1 MVFNSEI
8 NNKNPITIMRK
19 ELLVLLTMLL
29 LPYTAQGE
37 DYTVSDPISYGLTIG
52 VTELTSDNVTADGN
66 ITGLTGVTGTVKFMP
81 ANAETPATL
90 ILDNA
95 TIGTSEGPTY
105 IMSNYA
111 NGQLT
116 ISLAGTNKLYGI
128 LFDGSGEGT
137 LAFTGN
143 GSFNISCSDG
153 PIGGYTDVDFGDFN
167 LISSLPGIHYDNDYH
182 QLVDYQ
188 SVGVREVTLTKT
200 AVYPLW
206 LGGVQVTDDNKGGIT
221 GGEISGTVTFN
232 PTGNILTLTDASF
245 GSPSSDYEAPIISD
259 LPNLVININGE
270 CRIQGR
276 QNVVID
282 DTRGGIMSLD
292 TDATLVLSTN
302 YTTSSEANSPTMRID
317 SNPIASGFKSIS
329 TDHQMIY
336 KRTSDYYWV
345 QRIAEPT
352 ISLVDGR
359 LQISDNNEIDLAD
372 AANSAVTLKYKI
384 TDASGTTGEGKTFNS
399 ETNEPIENPCKID
412 AWAVYQDQESDHSTG
427 VYFGIADKTIVFNS
441 TTSGSELKGSDL
453 ELLPATED
461 VEPTIIGTDAAEV
474 IAFDA
479 ETGKAT
485 IAGVGTCNVMVKLSV
500 SGGSNIQ
507 VLNPVNG
514 EVVMLPC
521 KVTVVPDEEEQQ
533 AKMTVSAVGF
543 EGAYDGKAHSIT
555 VTVTKPAE
563 GAVVKYGTTEGSY
576 DLTEN
581 PIYTDAGTYTVY
593 YQVTK
598 DGYEA
603 TTGNAIVKIN
613 KAKPTV
619 TAPTAKENLTYTGGA
634 QELINAGS
642 TSGGVMQYSLDNNN
656 YSTDIPT
663 GTEAK
668 EYTVYYKVVGGT
680 NYEDVAAASIKV
692 TISDA
697 KMTVS
702 AKGFEGTY
710 DGKAHSITVTVTTP
724 AEGAV
729 VKYGTTEGSYDLDAS
744 PTYTDAGR
752 YIVYYQV
759 TKTGYLS
766 VTGSEVISITPG
778 TGSISF
784 AEASVSKT
792 VGDEPFTNA
801 LTNTGDAAVT
811 YESSETNVA
820 TVDANGQV
828 SIVGA
833 GETTITATVGDGIN
847 YIYEDK
853 TATFTLTVE
862 PQPEPV
868 EPTLGWV
875 DANQNPVD
883 AVTVIFGDDYSALPT
898 LLKTEGLEVTYNSSE
913 TSVATVDENGAA
925 KIITAGTTTIKA
937 AFAGST
943 VYEAAEASYVLTV
956 SKAKTELKFSSAT
969 ATATMNAEFQAPILT
984 KSPENLE
991 GVEFTSS
998 NTAVATVDKNTG
1010 AVTLVG
1016 AGETTIKAAFAGSTV
1031 YEASEAS
1038 YTLTVNRAAGEGYLL
1053 WVNDTQVTSDNAE
1066 DVLGHKTDSSKP
1078 YYIYNKDKK
1087 QLYMD
1092 NDQTRTT
1099 VIESRM
1105 PELTVYIKDANKIK
1119 RIFFN
1124 NTGDTS
1130 NKGNLTFTT
1139 NGNFPGKLIIA
1150 NPTKGES
1157 AIKGFSNISYNWDLT
1172 AIEPDGSYYDTTTLE
1187 MKYKKETEAIV
1198 IADTITIGEA
1208 IVPITEKRA
1217 ITFEESQLVEKDEDG
1232 KVKKDESGN
1241 PIKANLSNYSYA
1253 PASTTGEPEKN
1264 VIHISL
1270 NSANI
1275 GNDAG
1280 GFDIENGVG
1289 GIYIEDTMTDE
1300 KAGQV
1305 AQDVNDNKIVPGGT
1319 LYAERYDGFT
1329 FKLIAG
1335 SGTIEI
1341 DEIVENDHEFHLII
1355 GTNKPITLNGNNSII
1370 RPYDGKSV
1378 RVQAEIA
1385 FNVGAPTYCFLY
1397 MVKKTAGARTRM
1409 GKRERAYGKLV
1420 SIQVMATTVI
1430 PTDPPSE
1437 ATGGIL
1443 DEDDDPEVEI
1453 VSGIREVKSGD
1464 MKSEKFNNRW
1474 YTLDGRPLQSKPT
1487 KAGIYLFNQKKVLCR
1502 GNE

>member
-1 MVFNSEI
+1 
-8 NNKNPITIMRK
+8 MRK

-29 LPYTAQGE
+29 LPYTAQG
-37 DYTVSDPISYGLTIG
+37 DAVSDPISYGLKIG
-52 VTELTSDNVTADGN
+52 ETELTSDNVTADGN

-128 LFDGSGEGT
+128 IFDDSGEGT

-167 LISSLPGIHYDNDYH
+167 LISSLPGIHYDNDDH
-182 QLVDYQ
+182 RLVDYQ

-232 PTGNILTLTDASF
+232 PTGNILTLTGASL

-259 LPNLVININGE
+259 LQNLEININGE

-282 DTRGGIMSLD
+282 DARGGIMSLD

-352 ISLVDGR
+352 ISLVYGR

-384 TDASGTTGEGKTFNS
+384 TDASGTTGEEKTFNS

-474 IAFDA
+474 VAFDA

-507 VLNPVNG
+507 FLNPVNG

-543 EGAYDGKAHSIT
+543 EGTYDGKAHSIT
-555 VTVTKPAE
+555 VTVTTPAE
-563 GAVVKYGTTEGSY
+563 GAVVKYGITEGSY

-581 PIYTDAGTYTVY
+581 PTYTDAGTYTVY

-603 TTGNAIVKIN
+603 TTGSAKVIIS
-613 KAKPTV
+613 KATPTV

-642 TSGGVMQYSLDNNN
+642 TSGGEMQYSLDNATF
-656 YSTDIPT
+656 STSIPT
-663 GTEAK
+663 GTEAQ

-862 PQPEPV
+862 AQEEPEPQPEPV

-913 TSVATVDENGAA
+913 TSVAKVDENGAV

-937 AFAGST
+937 AFAGSDT
-943 VYEAAEASYVLTV
+943 YKASEASYVLTV
-956 SKAKTELKFSSAT
+956 SKAKTELKFSAAT

-991 GVEFTSS
+991 GVKFTSS

-1016 AGETTIKAAFAGSTV
+1016 AGETTIKATFAGSTV
-1031 YEASEAS
+1031 YEAAEAS
-1038 YTLTVNRAAGEGYLL
+1038 YALTVNRAAGEGYLL

-1150 NPTKGES
+1150 NPTKGQS

-1187 MKYKKETEAIV
+1187 MKYKNEMEATV

-1253 PASTTGEPEKN
+1253 PSSTTGEPEKN

-1275 GNDAG
+1275 SDDAG

-1319 LYAERYDGFT
+1319 LYAESYDGFT

-1335 SGTIEI
+1335 SGTIVI

-1355 GTNKPITLNGNNSII
+1355 GINKPITLNYNNSII
-1370 RPYDGKSV
+1370 WPYDGKSV

-1487 KAGIYLFNQKKVLCR
+1487 KAGIYLFNQKKVLFR

>member
-128 LFDGSGEGT
+128 LFDESGEGT

-232 PTGNILTLTDASF
+232 PTGNILTLTDASL

-259 LPNLVININGE
+259 LPNLEISINGG

-282 DTRGGIMSLD
+282 DARGGIMSLD

-384 TDASGTTGEGKTFNS
+384 TDASGTTGEEKTFNS

-474 IAFDA
+474 VAFDA

-543 EGAYDGKAHSIT
+543 EGTYDGKAHSIT
-555 VTVTKPAE
+555 VMVTTPAE
-563 GAVVKYGTTEGSY
+563 GAVVKYGITEGSY

-581 PIYTDAGTYTVY
+581 PTYTDAGTYTVY

-634 QELINAGS
+634 HELINAGS
-642 TSGGVMQYSLDNNN
+642 TSGGEMQYSLDNATF
-656 YSTDIPT
+656 STSIPT

-862 PQPEPV
+862 AQEEPEPV

-913 TSVATVDENGAA
+913 TSVATVDENGAV
-925 KIITAGTTTIKA
+925 KIITAGT
-937 AFAGST
+937 
-943 VYEAAEASYVLTV
+943 
-956 SKAKTELKFSSAT
+956 
-969 ATATMNAEFQAPILT
+969 
-984 KSPENLE
+984 
-991 GVEFTSS
+991 
-998 NTAVATVDKNTG
+998 
-1010 AVTLVG
+1010 
-1016 AGETTIKAAFAGSTV
+1016 TTIKAAFAGSTV

-1124 NTGDTS
+1124 NTGDAS

-1172 AIEPDGSYYDTTTLE
+1172 SIEPDGSYYDTTTLE
-1187 MKYKKETEAIV
+1187 MKYKDNNEAIV
-1198 IADTITIGEA
+1198 VADTITIGEA
-1208 IVPITEKRA
+1208 IVPITEKKA
-1217 ITFEESQLVEKDEDG
+1217 IRFEETQLVEKDEDG
-1232 KVKKDESGN
+1232 EPERDEYGN
-1241 PIKANLSNYSYA
+1241 FIPANLSNYSYA
-1253 PASTTGEPEKN
+1253 PASTTEKPEKN

-1270 NSANI
+1270 NPANI
-1275 GNDAG
+1275 GPDAG

-1319 LYAERYDGFT
+1319 LFAESYDGFT
-1329 FKLIAG
+1329 FKVIAG

-1355 GTNKPITLNGNNSII
+1355 GTGKPITLNENNSTITT
-1370 RPYDGKSV
+1370 YDDNSV

-1437 ATGGIL
+1437 ASGGIL

-1487 KAGIYLFNQKKVLCR
+1487 KAGIYLFNQKKVLYR